1 MTGLPVLHQWAS
13 LACSFG
19 VAVHGVYTSPSA
31 TYLAPSST
39 EKADQ
44 QQENFHT
51 NTSLA
56 SLCPRIKHLVFSTTV
71 FYYQVL
77 VYNQNIIN
85 CLCCVGGLRGLP
97 HQQLVRRK
105 HSPDITGSV
114 QYEDSQTHSV
124 HCRSAQEF

>member
-1 MTGLPVLHQWAS
+1 MMTVLPVSHQWAS
-13 LACSFG
+13 LACSIG

-44 QQENFHT
+44 QQESFHT

-71 FYYQVL
+71 FYYLVL

-85 CLCCVGGLRGLP
+85 GLCCVGGLRGFA
-97 HQQLVRRK
+97 
-105 HSPDITGSV
+105 SPTLCK
-114 QYEDSQTHSV
+114 EE
-124 HCRSAQEF
+124 AQP